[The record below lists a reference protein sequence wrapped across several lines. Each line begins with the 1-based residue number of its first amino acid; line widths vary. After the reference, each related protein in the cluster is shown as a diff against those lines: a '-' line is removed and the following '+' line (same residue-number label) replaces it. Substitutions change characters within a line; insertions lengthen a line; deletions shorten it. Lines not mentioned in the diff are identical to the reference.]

1 MAQLGAFSAYTVPIQ
16 NNLPEERLAIITTSL
31 QFSRVFGISLGS
43 SLLGVILL
51 LNMNTYDYDS
61 PRKEIY
67 DPDNIASVEKIK
79 EIKNFYLESNLSTSQ
94 FEEDLAISRN
104 NLKTALKLYIT
115 QQV

>member
-1 MAQLGAFSAYTVPIQ
+1 
-16 NNLPEERLAIITTSL
+16 
-31 QFSRVFGISLGS
+31 
-43 SLLGVILL
+43 
-51 LNMNTYDYDS
+51 MNTYDYDS

-104 NLKTALKLYIT
+104 NLKNGLKIVYYSASITAIFGIIISIYIFRKINLL
-115 QQV
+115 QLEEEDSKQNE

>member
-1 MAQLGAFSAYTVPIQ
+1 MLLLALFVGFGSTGAFSAYTVPIQ

-79 EIKNFYLESNLSTSQ
+79 EISKR
-94 FEEDLAISRN
+94 I
-104 NLKTALKLYIT
+104 KIT
-115 QQV
+115 TI